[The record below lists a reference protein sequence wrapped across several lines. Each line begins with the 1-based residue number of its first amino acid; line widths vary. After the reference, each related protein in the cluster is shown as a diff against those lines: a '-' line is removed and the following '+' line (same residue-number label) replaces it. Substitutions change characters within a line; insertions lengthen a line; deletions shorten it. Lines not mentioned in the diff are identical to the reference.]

1 MSAEKPVWTHLSR
14 VQTEGDNHIMEDAC
28 GYRRN
33 AAWMIDGATSL
44 LAEID
49 LPGASNPSWYAQVLN
64 LALAEHA
71 GPADPR
77 EVLSAALKTVDALG
91 QRLVGARS
99 HFFPSAAVSLVTAA
113 DDGVQVLS
121 LADCHVVARR
131 YDGSWLHA
139 GVPISEPT
147 GTRADH
153 LQARRDRNT
162 EHGVWVAR
170 REPEAA
176 ERARLVT
183 VGKAHTVALASDG
196 AWRAV
201 DLGLV
206 AGPEAF
212 LDAVSTPGGAQE
224 LMLTLRIT
232 QQEIGETADDA
243 SVMCVA
249 LQD

>member
-1 MSAEKPVWTHLSR
+1 MTQWTHLSR
-14 VQTEGDNHIMEDAC
+14 VQSEGDNHIMEDAC
-28 GYRRN
+28 GYRGN

-44 LAEID
+44 LEEID

-64 LALAEHA
+64 LALAESA
-71 GPADPR
+71 GSADPR
-77 EVLSAALKTVDALG
+77 AVLAAALATVDELG
-91 QRLVGARS
+91 QRLVGGRS
-99 HFFPSAAVSLVTAA
+99 HRFPSAAVSLVTAA

-121 LADCHVVARR
+121 LADCHVVARLL
-131 YDGSWLHA
+131 DGSSLHV

-153 LQARRDRNT
+153 EQARRDRNT
-162 EHGVWVAR
+162 DHGVWVAR

-176 ERARLVT
+176 ERARLVRL
-183 VGKAHTVALASDG
+183 GHAHSVALASDG
-196 AWRAV
+196 AWRAI

-212 LDAVSTPGGAQE
+212 LDAVSTPEGAQE
-224 LMLTLRIT
+224 LLLTLRIT
-232 QQEIGETADDA
+232 QREIGESADDA

-249 LQD
+249 LQDEA

>member
-1 MSAEKPVWTHLSR
+1 MTR

-28 GYRRN
+28 GYRGN

-44 LAEID
+44 LEEID

-64 LALAEHA
+64 LALAESV

-77 EVLSAALKTVDALG
+77 AVLAAALTRVDALG
-91 QRLVGARS
+91 QRLVGDRS
-99 HFFPSAAVSLVTAA
+99 DRFPSAAVSVVTAD
-113 DDGVQVLS
+113 DDGVRVLS

-131 YDGSWLHA
+131 HDGSWVHV
-139 GVPISEPT
+139 GTPISEPT
-147 GTRADH
+147 ATIADH
-153 LQARRDRNT
+153 QQARRDRNT

-176 ERARLVT
+176 QRAHLVN
-183 VGKAHTVALASDG
+183 VGLAHTVVLASDG

-206 AGPEAF
+206 SGAEAF
-212 LDAVSTPGGAQE
+212 LEAVSTPEGAQE
-224 LMLTLRIT
+224 LMLTLRIA
-232 QQEIGETADDA
+232 QQEIGEAADDA
-243 SVMCVA
+243 SVMCLA
-249 LQD
+249 LQNAE

>member
-1 MSAEKPVWTHLSR
+1 MPRWTHLSR

-28 GYRRN
+28 GYRGN

-44 LAEID
+44 LEEID

-77 EVLSAALKTVDALG
+77 AVLAAALTTVDELG
-91 QRLVGARS
+91 ERLVGPRS
-99 HFFPSAAVSLVTAA
+99 HHFPSAAVSLVTAD
-113 DDGVQVLS
+113 DDGRVQVLS
-121 LADCHVVARR
+121 LADCHVVALRN
-131 YDGSWLHA
+131 DGSWLHV

-147 GTRADH
+147 GPRTDH

-176 ERARLVT
+176 ERARLAT

-243 SVMCVA
+243 SVMCLA

>member
-1 MSAEKPVWTHLSR
+1 MAHWTHLSR
-14 VQTEGDNHIMEDAC
+14 VQTEGDNHVLEDAC
-28 GYRRN
+28 GYRGN

-44 LAEID
+44 LEEID

-64 LALAEHA
+64 LALAEHV

-77 EVLSAALKTVDALG
+77 AVLAAALTTVDELG
-91 QRLVGARS
+91 ERLVGGRS
-99 HFFPSAAVSLVTAA
+99 HFFPSAAVSLVTAD
-113 DDGVQVLS
+113 DDGRVQVLS

-131 YDGSWLHA
+131 DDGSILHI
-139 GVPISEPT
+139 GTPISEPT
-147 GTRADH
+147 GTRAD
-153 LQARRDRNT
+153 LEQARRDRNT
-162 EHGVWVAR
+162 EQGVWVAR

-176 ERARLVT
+176 ERASLVRLGNV
-183 VGKAHTVALASDG
+183 HTVALASDG

-206 AGPEAF
+206 ASPEAF
-212 LDAVSTPGGAQE
+212 LDAVSSPEGAQE

-232 QQEIGETADDA
+232 QLEIGEAADDA

-249 LQD
+249 LQDGT

>member
-1 MSAEKPVWTHLSR
+1 
-14 VQTEGDNHIMEDAC
+14 MEDAC
-28 GYRRN
+28 GYRGN

-44 LAEID
+44 LDEID

-64 LALAEHA
+64 LALAESV

-77 EVLSAALKTVDALG
+77 AVLAAALTRIDALG
-91 QRLVGARS
+91 QHLVGDRS
-99 HFFPSAAVSLVTAA
+99 HQFPSAAVSLVTAD
-113 DDGVQVLS
+113 DDGVRVLS

-131 YDGSWLHA
+131 HDGSWLHV
-139 GVPISEPT
+139 GTPISEPT
-147 GTRADH
+147 GTIAEHR
-153 LQARRDRNT
+153 QARRDRNT

-183 VGKAHTVALASDG
+183 VGKAHTVVLASDG

-206 AGPEAF
+206 PGPEAF
-212 LDAVSTPGGAQE
+212 LEATSAPEGAQE

-232 QQEIGETADDA
+232 QQEIGEIADDA
-243 SVMCVA
+243 SVMCLA
-249 LQD
+249 LRDGE